1 MIRFTV
7 HFFFFEVFEETF
19 TTGIIE
25 RISFLGKSWKM
36 TVQHSENP
44 ITAGMQMQYIVLLCQ
59 NET

>member
-25 RISFLGKSWKM
+25 RISFLGKSWKII
-36 TVQHSENP
+36 VQHSDNS
-44 ITAGMQMQYIVLLCQ
+44 ITTGMQMQYIVFLC
-59 NET
+59 